1 MSSETERAGARHV
14 KPLAIAL
21 GLIVAY
27 ALVEVV
33 AAINTGSLS
42 LLSDAGHMGTD
53 ALGLGMALAAIL
65 TAQGASRRERQ
76 TYGLYRLEIMAAAAN
91 AVLLLL
97 VAGYAIFEGL
107 RRLSDAPSL
116 DAGPMLIVGIG
127 GLVVNVVAARI
138 LREGSRE
145 SLNVEGA
152 YAEVVAD
159 FLGSAGV
166 IVAAVI
172 YLATDWPYAD
182 PLVAIAI
189 GIWIIIRAVALG
201 RKALAV
207 LVQAAPTR
215 VDLAAVR
222 HGLAAIDGVTD
233 VHDLHVWTLTSDMD
247 VATAHLVVADDA
259 DTHQVLHRAGD
270 NLRERWGITHATVQV
285 EPESHRECV
294 EETW

>member
-91 AVLLLL
+91 ALLLLL
-97 VAGYAIFEGL
+97 VAGYAIFEGV

-127 GLVVNVVAARI
+127 GLVVNLVAARI
-138 LREGSRE
+138 LRDGSRE
-145 SLNVEGA
+145 SMNVEGA
-152 YAEVVAD
+152 YAEVMAD

-166 IVAAVI
+166 ILAAADLPCHR
-172 YLATDWPYAD
+172 LAVCRPAGGDRDRDLDHHQGGGPGPEGTRRPGASGAD
-182 PLVAIAI
+182 PGGSCRGAS
-189 GIWIIIRAVALG
+189 RARG
-201 RKALAV
+201 DRRSHRC
-207 LVQAAPTR
+207 PR
-215 VDLAAVR
+215 PP
-222 HGLAAIDGVTD
+222 
-233 VHDLHVWTLTSDMD
+233 
-247 VATAHLVVADDA
+247 
-259 DTHQVLHRAGD
+259 RAG
-270 NLRERWGITHATVQV
+270 
-285 EPESHRECV
+285 P
-294 EETW
+294 